1 MAGTLILDS
10 EAVNALA
17 FERERAVLTLRA
29 RAILAIALEENALVR
44 IPAPVLAEVARGA
57 RRTAAVQR
65 VVRGRGIEVVPLDA
79 SMARAAGALLEKAR
93 LPSTHAVDAFVVAAA
108 MAFGSA
114 VIATG
119 DPDDIARL
127 AAGQRNIRVIAL

>member
-1 MAGTLILDS
+1 MARTLILDS

-17 FERERAVLTLRA
+17 FERERSALTLRA

-57 RRTAAVQR
+57 RRSAAVQR
-65 VVRGRGIEVVPLDA
+65 VVRGRGIEAVPLDA
-79 SMARAAGALLEKAR
+79 SMARAAGSLLEKAR
-93 LPSTHAVDAFVVAAA
+93 LPSAHAVDAFVVATA

-127 AAGQRNIRVIAL
+127 AAGQRNIRVVAL